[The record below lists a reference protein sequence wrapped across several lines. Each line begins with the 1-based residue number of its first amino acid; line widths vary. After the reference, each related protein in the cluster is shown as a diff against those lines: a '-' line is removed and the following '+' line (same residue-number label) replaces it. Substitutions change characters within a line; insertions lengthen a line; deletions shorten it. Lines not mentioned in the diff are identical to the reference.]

1 MSKLTRITKLR
12 HRLFRDFVWPNDL
25 HSFAQFNVI
34 YGWNGCGKTTLS
46 SLLLLVEK
54 KSALTEGEVELEL
67 DGATRVAG
75 SAFASAQLPQVRV
88 FNRDFIN
95 ATLSQAGGIAPI
107 YFFGE
112 DSVEKQ
118 AQVDKL
124 RRDLGFANTE
134 VTVATSGKKA
144 ADDKLDEF
152 CVAQAKIIK
161 VALTSANNT
170 TYNNYD
176 KRSFKRAVQA
186 LDAQSAAVAI
196 LPDEQK
202 APLRSH
208 KDAQPKPAIEKIPP
222 PSIDLVA
229 LTSEVDALVG
239 RSVVAQTLDE
249 LKANN
254 TLAAWV
260 QQGLALHSGEHQSDT
275 CRFCLRP
282 IEAARRAALEAHF
295 NDAYARFQKELAALL
310 TKLQAAKQHA
320 DSLSLP
326 DASRFYEAL
335 ASEVTTANASVTS
348 ARSEAEVAL
357 DDLIARVEARR
368 DDPFAPAAT
377 AAPTPSTSASLA
389 KAVAALNAI
398 IEKHNQTSAQ
408 FKASVDEACKKLES
422 SYVAE
427 AHAEF
432 VQLSE
437 ALTTANTA
445 LEDTKAKPTG
455 IQTQIDELERAILEH
470 RRPADEL
477 TEELR
482 AYLGRDELRFELRGT
497 GYALTRGG
505 QPVSH
510 LSEGE
515 RTAIAFLYFLKSL
528 QDKTFDMKNGIVV
541 IDDPVSSLDANA
553 LFSAFGY
560 MKERTKQA
568 GQLFI
573 FTHSFPFFRLVKNW
587 FHHLP
592 RQRSAQIDR
601 RLGRFFLLRSRRHT
615 DGSRTSELGPL
626 DPLLQEHESEYQ
638 YLFKRVYD
646 EAHRDDVVQLEHHY
660 GLPNVARR
668 LIEAFLAFRFPEMS
682 GDLGPRLD
690 RVIFDNAKKT
700 RILRL
705 LNTYSHA
712 GAISDPEHDLS
723 LLAETQPV
731 LLDVLELMKTVDKG
745 HYEGL
750 VKLVAPPVG
759 IPESDSQAPLDES
772 GGDDARAAPGG
783 SPSAAEGVS

>member
-1 MSKLTRITKLR
+1 MKLTRITKLK
-12 HRLFRDFVWPNDL
+12 HRVFRDFVWPSNL
-25 HSFAQFNVI
+25 HAFGQFNVV

-46 SLLLLVEK
+46 SLLSLLEK
-54 KSALTEGEVELEL
+54 RTALTEGELELEF
-67 DGATRVAG
+67 DGATKITGAEL
-75 SAFASAQLPQVRV
+75 ASKPVPQVRV
-88 FNRDFIN
+88 FNREFIN

-107 YFFGE
+107 YFLGE

-124 RRDLGFANTE
+124 KRDLGFANTE
-134 VTVATSGKKA
+134 VTVATSEKKT

-161 VALTSANNT
+161 VALTGANSP

-176 KRSFKRAVQA
+176 KRHFKRAVQA
-186 LDAQSAAVAI
+186 LNAESVAAAI
-196 LPDEQK
+196 LSEEQK
-202 APLRSH
+202 APLHSQ
-208 KDAQPKPAIEKIPP
+208 KNAQPRPAIEKVTA
-222 PSIDLVA
+222 PSIDLDA
-229 LTSEVDALVG
+229 LASEVDAFVG
-239 RSVVAQTLDE
+239 RSVVAQTLEE
-249 LKANN
+249 LASNAK
-254 TLAAWV
+254 LAAWV
-260 QQGLALHSGEHQSDT
+260 QQGLVLHSGEHASNT
-275 CRFCLRP
+275 CRFCQQSLQ
-282 IEAARRAALEAHF
+282 ATRRAELEAHF
-295 NDAYARFQKELAALL
+295 NDAFATFQNDVAALL
-310 TKLQAAKQHA
+310 AKLKAAKHSVG
-320 DSLSLP
+320 SLSLP
-326 DASRFYEAL
+326 DASRFYAAL
-335 ASEVTTANASVTS
+335 TSEVATASAKVSTALSETNA
-348 ARSEAEVAL
+348 AL
-357 DDLIARVEARR
+357 DTLIARVEAKR
-368 DDPFAPAAT
+368 DSPFAPAAT
-377 AAPTPSTSASLA
+377 VAPTATTPSSLA
-389 KAVAALNAI
+389 DSVVAFNAI
-398 IEKHNQTSAQ
+398 VVRHNQTSAQ
-408 FKASVDEACKKLES
+408 FKASVDEACKKLEA

-437 ALTTANTA
+437 AVTTANTA
-445 LEDTKAKPTG
+445 LEDIKVKPAG
-455 IQTQIDELERAILEH
+455 IQAQIDELERAILEH

-482 AYLGRDELRFELRGT
+482 AYLGRDEMRFEVKGT

-560 MKERTKQA
+560 MKERTKEC

-573 FTHSFPFFRLVKNW
+573 FTHSFAFFRLVKNW

-592 RQRSAQIDR
+592 KQRSSQVER
-601 RLGRFFLLRSRRHT
+601 RLGRFFLLRSRRHI
-615 DGSRTSELGPL
+615 DGSRTSELGNL

-638 YLFKRVYD
+638 YLFKRVYE

-690 RVIFDNAKKT
+690 RVTFDNAKKT

-705 LNTYSHA
+705 LNTFSHA

-731 LLDVLELMKTVDKG
+731 LLDLLELMKTVDKD

-750 VKLVAPPVG
+750 EKLVARAGGPSASA
-759 IPESDSQAPLDES
+759 EQS
-772 GGDDARAAPGG
+772 GSDARHA
-783 SPSAAEGVS
+783 VSEVA

>member
-1 MSKLTRITKLR
+1 MSRLTRITKLR
-12 HRLFRDFVWPNDL
+12 YRVFRDFVWPSNL
-25 HSFAQFNVI
+25 HAFGQFNVI

-46 SLLLLVEK
+46 SLLTHAEK
-54 KSALTEGEVELEL
+54 RTPLTEGEGELEF
-67 DGATRVAG
+67 DDATKISG
-75 SAFASAQLPQVRV
+75 SELASKPVPQVRV

-107 YFFGE
+107 YFLGE

-118 AQVDKL
+118 AQVDQLKK
-124 RRDLGFANTE
+124 DLAFANTE
-134 VTVATSGKKA
+134 VMAARTEKTNADSTLDDFCRDKA
-144 ADDKLDEF
+144 K
-152 CVAQAKIIK
+152 VIK
-161 VALTSANNT
+161 ELLTTGHSTA
-170 TYNNYD
+170 YNNYD
-176 KRSFKRAVQA
+176 KRPFKRAVQA
-186 LDAQSAAVAI
+186 MNAQSAKTSV
-196 LPDEQK
+196 LTDEQK
-202 APLRSH
+202 APLRSQ
-208 KDAQPKPAIEKIPP
+208 KDAQPKSDISKISA
-222 PSIDLVA
+222 PSIDLA
-229 LTSEVDALVG
+229 GLTTEVEAIVG
-239 RSVVAQTLDE
+239 RSVVAQTLNE
-249 LKANN
+249 LTTNAK
-254 TLAAWV
+254 LAAWV
-260 QQGLALHSGEHQSDT
+260 QQGLVLHSGEHASNT
-275 CRFCLRP
+275 CRFCQQPLQ
-282 IEAARRAALEAHF
+282 AMRRAELEAHF
-295 NDAYARFQKELAALL
+295 NDAFATFQKDVAALL
-310 TKLQAAKQHA
+310 AKLKAAKQSTG
-320 DSLSLP
+320 SLSLP
-326 DASRFYEAL
+326 DASRFYEVL
-335 ASEVTTANASVTS
+335 TSEVSTVSAKVSTALSETNA
-348 ARSEAEVAL
+348 AL
-357 DDLIARVEARR
+357 DALIARVEVKR
-368 DDPFAPAAT
+368 DNPFAPAAT
-377 AAPTPSTSASLA
+377 AAPTATPPSSLA
-389 KAVAALNAI
+389 DAVVALNAI
-398 IEKHNQTSAQ
+398 VERHNQTSAQ
-408 FKASVDEACKKLES
+408 FKASVDEACKKLEA

-432 VQLSE
+432 VQLSD
-437 ALTTANTA
+437 AVTTANTA
-445 LEDTKAKPTG
+445 LEDIKAKPAG

-477 TEELR
+477 TAELR
-482 AYLGRDELRFELRGT
+482 AYLGRDEMRFEVKGT

-592 RQRSAQIDR
+592 KQRSAQVER

-646 EAHRDDVVQLEHHY
+646 EAQRDDVVQLEHHY

-690 RVIFDNAKKT
+690 RVPFDNAKKT

-731 LLDVLELMKTVDKG
+731 LLDVLELMKAVDKE

-750 VKLVAPPVG
+750 EKLVAP
-759 IPESDSQAPLDES
+759 SDGLPSSAEQA
-772 GGDDARAAPGG
+772 GTGAKHAALEV
-783 SPSAAEGVS
+783 A